1 MHVPS
6 YLSGFRP
13 SSARMRF
20 VSSMLTS
27 SPFFFSFLPPRS
39 RSSSLCRFLSS
50 LSLCLHRT
58 ARQYYERLGSEKL
71 PVAICEHARMIKY
84 LSLFS
89 SLACALSLSRSL
101 SLPLSRSLGSLSCPR
116 SLSLLCSPWRSL
128 SLSFVRSLSR
138 CLQPHGKVSSCTVW
152 HGIRH

>member
-1 MHVPS
+1 MQALIFNSKVLGQALQCPWASMRYAAMQQTSGALWRDFKDVYSIGLSVYVPS

-50 LSLCLHRT
+50 LSLCLRCG
-58 ARQYYERLGSEKL
+58 ARQYHGRLGSEKL
-71 PVAICEHARMIKY
+71 PRVI
-84 LSLFS
+84 
-89 SLACALSLSRSL
+89 
-101 SLPLSRSLGSLSCPR
+101 
-116 SLSLLCSPWRSL
+116 
-128 SLSFVRSLSR
+128 
-138 CLQPHGKVSSCTVW
+138 
-152 HGIRH
+152 